1 MARHVQRYGCG
12 WMRQNMF
19 VDNFD
24 VNDVNFT
31 LRKHKFYVVADEAY
45 QLLNFEK
52 SDVWTLSSLFAFRHL
67 STVTVIWF
75 WYIYIIYFDNLIS
88 FHLLILLLSRSKLD
102 VTEMLRSSR
111 SSTMTIRRIRPLPRS
126 KMRTANKT
134 TWNTSVVSWIEMDR

>member
-1 MARHVQRYGCG
+1 
-12 WMRQNMF
+12 MRQNMF

-67 STVTVIWF
+67 STVTVI
-75 WYIYIIYFDNLIS
+75 
-88 FHLLILLLSRSKLD
+88 
-102 VTEMLRSSR
+102 
-111 SSTMTIRRIRPLPRS
+111 
-126 KMRTANKT
+126 
-134 TWNTSVVSWIEMDR
+134 

>member
-1 MARHVQRYGCG
+1 
-12 WMRQNMF
+12 MF

-67 STVTVIWF
+67 STVTVI
-75 WYIYIIYFDNLIS
+75 
-88 FHLLILLLSRSKLD
+88 
-102 VTEMLRSSR
+102 
-111 SSTMTIRRIRPLPRS
+111 
-126 KMRTANKT
+126 
-134 TWNTSVVSWIEMDR
+134 